1 VFHDETR
8 VSNVAQRLAQQMVL
22 LEENRERV
30 EDGLQQPYRQQRTP
44 DVL

>member
-1 VFHDETR
+1 VFHDEAR

-22 LEENRERV
+22 LEENRERI
-30 EDGLQQPYRQQRTP
+30 EGLQQPYGQQRTP

>member
-1 VFHDETR
+1 MFHDEAR

-22 LEENRERV
+22 LKENREWV
-30 EDGLQQPYRQQRTP
+30 EDGLQQPYGQQRTP